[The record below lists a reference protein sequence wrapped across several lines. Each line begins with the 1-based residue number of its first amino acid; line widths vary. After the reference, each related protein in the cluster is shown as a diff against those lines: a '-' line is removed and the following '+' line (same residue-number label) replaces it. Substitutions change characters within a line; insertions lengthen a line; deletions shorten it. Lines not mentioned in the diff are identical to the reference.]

1 MDKIS
6 RATRTIIPA
15 AQRTESNETA
25 ETRPAF
31 PVKDLNR
38 FVQKRSK
45 IGEVIPDG
53 ILPNASM
60 NAMPLVNCTMK
71 ILNGAETQDAAIK
84 AIEESPLDSS
94 IRLMA
99 YTFDYQ
105 PLVVVLC
112 AAKAGTPT
120 RRVEVVLDKNQTF
133 AGQTRQQNSMVRQLI
148 EAGVHVRCTQGFL
161 LTPVYALA
169 GRSINMGG
177 LKGALHA
184 KACIIGKQA
193 FVGSANWTVSSRGN
207 QECSMHVMMDDA
219 HEIQFHHF
227 FDRVWM
233 DAVDVS
239 SKELID
245 KMTEQMRIKNERK
258 LAQQLI

>member
-1 MDKIS
+1 
-6 RATRTIIPA
+6 
-15 AQRTESNETA
+15 
-25 ETRPAF
+25 
-31 PVKDLNR
+31 
-38 FVQKRSK
+38 
-45 IGEVIPDG
+45 
-53 ILPNASM
+53 
-60 NAMPLVNCTMK
+60 MK
-71 ILNGAETQDAAIK
+71 MLNGAETQDAAIK
-84 AIEESPLDSS
+84 AIEESPIDSS

-112 AAKAGTPT
+112 AAKTGTPT
-120 RRVEVVLDKNQTF
+120 RRVEVVLDKSMTF
-133 AGQTRQQNSMVRQLI
+133 AGQTKQQNAMVRQLI

-169 GRSINMGG
+169 GRSIAMGG

-184 KACIIGKQA
+184 KTCIIGKQA
-193 FVGSANWTVSSRGN
+193 FVGSTNWTVSSQGN

-219 HEIQFHHF
+219 HEIQFHNF
-227 FDRVWM
+227 FDRVW
-233 DAVDVS
+233 DVAVDVN

-245 KMTEQMRIKNERK
+245 KMSEQIRIKNEKK